1 MLKTNKTRLRFT
13 FDFLLVNLLFTFAF
27 LLLTFA
33 FLLLTWLMPG
43 KLIIFSAPSGAG
55 KTTIVRHLL
64 SQNLGLEFSISATS
78 RAMRHTEANGKDYYF
93 LSAEEFKAKIDN
105 NEFLEWEEVYAG
117 TFYGTL
123 KSEVERIRNNGKH
136 VIFDVD
142 VVGGCN
148 IKKYYGNE
156 ALAVFVQPPSVEEL
170 RNRLISRST
179 DAPEVIEKRV
189 AKAEYELTFADQFD
203 VIITN
208 DELEK
213 ALVQAEQVI
222 REFTNQAAGC

>member
-1 MLKTNKTRLRFT
+1 
-13 FDFLLVNLLFTFAF
+13 
-27 LLLTFA
+27 
-33 FLLLTWLMPG
+33 MPG

-78 RAMRHTEANGKDYYF
+78 RAMRYTETNGKDYYF

-105 NEFLEWEEVYAG
+105 NEFLEWEEVYTG

-136 VIFDVD
+136 VVFDVD

-148 IKKYYGNE
+148 IKKYYGSE

-213 ALVQAEQVI
+213 ALAQAEQVI